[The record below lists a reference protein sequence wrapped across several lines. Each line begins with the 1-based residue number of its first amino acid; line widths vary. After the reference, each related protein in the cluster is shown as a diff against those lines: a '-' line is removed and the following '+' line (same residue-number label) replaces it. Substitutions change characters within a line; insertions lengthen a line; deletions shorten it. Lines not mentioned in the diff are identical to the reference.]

1 MRIRWLLTLIRL
13 KLSMIA
19 RRPLLIAFCLIM
31 PVLMSL
37 LAGST
42 LTRNDLS
49 AVRGAYVD
57 LANNEMS
64 TELVELLKSSG
75 LEWIELKED
84 ESSRAIATGTVDG
97 VVIIPA
103 HYGEQNTMDT
113 EREESYTA
121 SYLSGNN
128 TIASDL
134 VIESYLIS
142 ALALT
147 RESVLIEDLLS
158 MTDGTS
164 VSYDEMRSR
173 LKQSADEARVEGAS
187 LKLEIHNLPADQSA
201 PIVQIPDFAVEIL
214 FLSIFS
220 LLGSLMMADPSTQ
233 QRLRSIHGGPLRD
246 YVSSLIALA
255 ISGIIQSLLMA
266 GFTQLMIP
274 RVNRPDSYWLVMAVF
289 LLLMLAFGQLVSLIP
304 SEQRFV
310 PASLLLFVS
319 ALIGGTF
326 IKLPSAFVEHIGQYT
341 PHGWAFACLSGMSTT
356 LPLVAVAALGFVLLI
371 LSYVLQI
378 RCQRLVK

>member
-19 RRPLLIAFCLIM
+19 RRPLFIAFCLIM

-57 LANNEMS
+57 IANNEMS
-64 TELVELLKSSG
+64 TELVELLESSG
-75 LEWIELKED
+75 LEWIELTEN
-84 ESSRAIATGTVDG
+84 ESSRAITTGTVDG

-147 RESVLIEDLLS
+147 RESVLIEDLLT

-164 VSYDEMRSR
+164 VSYDEMRTR
-173 LKQSADEARVEGAS
+173 LKQSADEARAEGAS

-233 QRLRSIHGGPLRD
+233 QRLRSIHGGSLRD
-246 YVSSLIALA
+246 YISSLIALA
-255 ISGIIQSLLMA
+255 IAGIIQSLMMA

-274 RVNRPDSYWLVMAVF
+274 RVNRPDGYWLVMAVF

-319 ALIGGTF
+319 ALVGGTF

-341 PHGWAFACLSGMSTT
+341 PHGWAFARLSGMSTT

-371 LSYVLQI
+371 LSYVLQMH
-378 RCQRLVK
+378 CQRLVK